1 MVDGKKTVL
10 YVEDNA
16 TNYRLVDLA
25 LADWK
30 ELELASATTGE
41 EGLRLAKERRPAAI
55 LLDVHLP
62 DIKGDEVLRRL
73 KSDPDT
79 VDIPV
84 LALSADST
92 ALQMRQ
98 MLEAGAVNYL
108 TKPLDLQRLMRALKL
123 ILNSGS

>member
-1 MVDGKKTVL
+1 MVEGKKTIL

-41 EGLRLAKERRPAAI
+41 EGLRLAKEKLPAAI

-79 VDIPV
+79 EGIPV